1 MARSTA
7 LRVLLLTGLLFFLL
21 ACGSSTPTATPV
33 LFFTDTPAPTNT
45 PEPTLT
51 PTPELAKVFPVNNTN
66 CRSGPTT
73 DFPVQVSI
81 PAGSEARVLGRNAD
95 DSWYYVQNPQS
106 PGSGCWIKASLVTV
120 FGTFSVIPIFTPPPM
135 IYPTAAPA
143 QPTPSCDRSGIIRI
157 INDTGGLVT
166 LYLTGPA
173 KFTFRINAGT
183 QEISVCPGTYSYTGY
198 GCGGASKNGTAS
210 PGDEITFFCTTVP

>member
-1 MARSTA
+1 MARSIS
-7 LRVLLLTGLLFFLL
+7 LRILLLTGLLFFGL
-21 ACGSSTPTATPV
+21 ACASTA
-33 LFFTDTPAPTNT
+33 TPAPTLAPTDT
-45 PEPTLT
+45 PEPTSTPQPTLT
-51 PTPELAKVFPVNNTN
+51 PTPEVVKVSPEKNAN

-81 PAGSEARVLGRNAD
+81 PAGSQATVLGRNAD
-95 DSWYYVQNPQS
+95 SSWYYVQNPQS
-106 PGSGCWIKASLVTV
+106 PGSGCWVKASLVTL
-120 FGTFSVIPIFTPPPM
+120 FTGSLDILPFFTPPPM

-143 QPTPSCDRSGIIRI
+143 EPTRSCDRSGTIRI

-173 KFTFRINAGT
+173 KFTFRINTGS
-183 QEISVCPGTYSYTGY
+183 QDISVCPGTYSYTGY
-198 GCGGASKNGTAS
+198 GCGGASRNGTAS